1 MLAWPAVRV
10 ILLGTPT
17 RLSRAAIGY
26 LTALALFAPAYG
38 SAQVLP
44 KTQPDLG
51 AAGVLPA
58 GPTVTDWQP
67 RGRAAVGTKIVITGP
82 GFTPSEVV
90 ATIGGSRF
98 PLPVRLA
105 TSTTTRIELDVPAAA
120 LGQVGAL
127 AIGQRGF
134 RGTTLETS
142 YAIDALRPAIDSI
155 PNVTTT
161 PFKSLSFTLRVKEF
175 PGATLN
181 NDQVT
186 VGGTCQFVKS
196 SNVQLGIRTREPDF
210 RIAVFLS
217 GWFQR
222 SGSCTLQLGV
232 TPIAPNG
239 SSLPAVQLSVPL
251 TIPAPTRYAF
261 ENTGQLTAKLAPAL
275 SRAGLGSTCEGTTAN
290 GATGVTTLSSDLQ
303 ILIRGGALDV
313 SCTFRTAQLTL
324 GDGVRLVEMRWVS
337 NKVGDRCAKAG
348 SISSTLPS
356 ASFQLTRG
364 SVVVNPDANQPARDF
379 FVFGDGNLVVD
390 GVTIMTAQRATSVLL
405 PMIVDLQ
412 CVSMA
417 IPLQTS
423 AGTSPPTTSPQSFGV
438 ILERIVF
445 EGPAGLSLND
455 VLRN

>member
-1 MLAWPAVRV
+1 MFAWPAVRV
-10 ILLGTPT
+10 NLLGTPT
-17 RLSRAAIGY
+17 RLSRAAMGY
-26 LTALALFAPAYG
+26 VTALALFAPVHG

-51 AAGVLPA
+51 TAGVLPA

-67 RGRAAVGTKIVITGP
+67 RGRAAVGMKIVITGP
-82 GFTPSEVV
+82 AFTPSEVE
-90 ATIGGSRF
+90 ATIGGSHI

-105 TSTTTRIELDVPAAA
+105 TSTATRIELDVPAAA
-120 LGQVGAL
+120 LNQVGVL
-127 AIGQRGF
+127 AIGH
-134 RGTTLETS
+134 RGTRGTVLETA
-142 YAIDALRPAIDSI
+142 YVIDVLRPAIEGT
-155 PNVTTT
+155 PAVPT
-161 PFKSLSFTLRVKEF
+161 PFKSLSLSLGVKEF

-196 SNVQLGIRTREPDF
+196 SVVQLGTRTREPDF
-210 RIAVFLS
+210 RITVFLS

-232 TPIAPNG
+232 TPIAPSG

-417 IPLQTS
+417 TPLQTS

-445 EGPAGLSLND
+445 EGPAGLTLND
-455 VLRN
+455 LLRN

>member
-1 MLAWPAVRV
+1 MLARLAVRA
-10 ILLGTPT
+10 ISLGGST
-17 RLSRAAIGY
+17 RLLRTGMPCVA
-26 LTALALFAPAYG
+26 ALALLAPAAAL
-38 SAQVLP
+38 AQLVP

-51 AAGVLPA
+51 TAGVLPP

-82 GFTPSEVV
+82 AFTPSAVE
-90 ATIGGSRF
+90 ATIGGAHI

-105 TSTTTRIELDVPAAA
+105 TSTATRIELDVPAAA

-127 AIGQRGF
+127 AIGH
-134 RGTTLETS
+134 RGTRRTVLETA
-142 YAIDALRPAIDSI
+142 YAIDVLRPAIEPAPAI
-155 PNVTTT
+155 TTP
-161 PFKSLSFTLRVKEF
+161 PFKSISVPLRVREF

-196 SNVQLGIRTREPDF
+196 STVQLGTRTREPDF
-210 RIAVFLS
+210 GITVFLS

-232 TPIAPNG
+232 TPLAPNG

-251 TIPAPTRYAF
+251 SIPAPTQYVF
-261 ENTGQLTAKLAPAL
+261 ESTGQLTAKLAPAL
-275 SRAGLGSTCEGTTAN
+275 SRAGLGSVCEGSTGA

-348 SISSTLPS
+348 TISSTLPS

-364 SVVVNPDANQPARDF
+364 AVVVNPDANQPARDF
-379 FVFGDGNLVVD
+379 FVFGDGNLVAD
-390 GVTIMTAQRATSVLL
+390 GVTLMTVQRATSVLL
-405 PMIVDLQ
+405 PMIVDLK

-438 ILERIVF
+438 ILQRIVF
-445 EGPAGLSLND
+445 EGPAGLTLND
-455 VLRN
+455 LLR